1 VRRPCLSWRCS
12 PKNNS
17 SLSEGWGYFVGAVYL
32 EMSSS
37 GADAQT
43 PSRYVKCTALEQP
56 EGSQAVLA
64 VENMAS
70 ERQCAPIAGARWY
83 AVNCLSNRE
92 LLAAAQLRN
101 QGFEVFLPCRL
112 ITRRHARKFDTVLR
126 PFFPGY
132 LFVRLDL
139 DRHRW
144 RSVNGTLGVVRLV
157 GQSEAPSPAPSGA
170 IEAIR
175 HACDDLGVMRASED
189 LAPGDAVFV
198 AFGPFAELIGKL
210 ERLDS
215 AGRIRVLLELMGRRA
230 CVALPRDYVVS
241 ARQAA

>member
-1 VRRPCLSWRCS
+1 MQTVETMSNNRQRAPVAS
-12 PKNNS
+12 P
-17 SLSEGWGYFVGAVYL
+17 
-32 EMSSS
+32 
-37 GADAQT
+37 
-43 PSRYVKCTALEQP
+43 
-56 EGSQAVLA
+56 
-64 VENMAS
+64 
-70 ERQCAPIAGARWY
+70 RWY

-92 LLAAAQLRN
+92 HLAAAQLRN

-126 PFFPGY
+126 PLFPGY

-157 GQSEAPSPAPSGA
+157 GPSEAPSPAPFGA
-170 IEAIR
+170 IEAIK
-175 HACDDLGVMRASED
+175 HACDDLGVLRANED
-189 LAPGDAVFV
+189 LAPGDAVLV
-198 AFGPFAELIGKL
+198 AFGPFADLIGKL

-230 CVALPRDYVVS
+230 SVALPRDYVVS